1 MHAVVTAVT
10 IQFNKTVSNEVKEP
24 SCKMAHYQSHITEK
38 NKLFGQP
45 NILNT
50 IKMKNSNCKVSLQL
64 SNRYKNFNLQILI

>member
-45 NILNT
+45 NTKAPID
-50 IKMKNSNCKVSLQL
+50 SYFL
-64 SNRYKNFNLQILI
+64 SCPAR